1 MFSFQIFCQIN
12 RLLIGPLEKMFID
25 TYAIVN
31 SYDTVTLQNVAKYFA
46 QLLYTDTISW
56 MVLSTIRLDKIQTT
70 VSTGYFVK
78 HLFQQLVKHM
88 GEENLNNYVKDP

>member
-1 MFSFQIFCQIN
+1 
-12 RLLIGPLEKMFID
+12 MFID

-31 SYDTVTLQNVAKYFA
+31 SYDRVTLQNVAKYFA

-70 VSTGYFVK
+70 RSTGNFVK
-78 HLFQQLVKHM
+78 HLFHELVKHM
-88 GEENLNNYVKDP
+88 GEENLNCYIKDP